1 MREMLVNYV
10 ILILSLLVNI
20 IILTHLIRKKLYK
33 NVPSMRIFIFYLFTQ
48 FIYIFIYF
56 VLLNSK
62 SYNFSLLLFKLLV
75 ISAIITTYSWTI
87 FGFKYVVKWK
97 SNTLATVILFIFLCI
112 SISIVILLTNK
123 IHNLCIVGFEWE
135 FTQENI
141 AVFSVKL
148 GKYFRYIVNLQI
160 ILSFINMALYFRGFL
175 KGTKIHRNIFGIVF
189 YASLLKTLILTYT
202 LYSTEISSDS
212 LFVVNL
218 VILIMNSLYLYGML
232 RFKMFDTVLLAYDL
246 VFDYTDEA
254 FILFDKTGRV
264 IDFNNLVT
272 YIYPETH
279 ISTKMT
285 LDSFISAH
293 SELSDIQNEIIVQY
307 MLNID
312 QKEKYYYAKI
322 DIIFYNDEIPIGKL
336 LKICDITE
344 YKEFNNRMEAAANIA
359 RSEAEANEISF
370 LQAQIKPH
378 FLYNTLSVIS
388 SLMFSKPDSAKELIV
403 DLSDLLRE
411 SYFFDNSTEF
421 VLIKDEIRTI
431 KTYVRIEKARFKD
444 RVNFQFAFEKIPD
457 IYIPRLIIQPL
468 VENAIKHGLTKK
480 EGGVNIKLNLFEKEN
495 EICVEVTDDG
505 LGIEPENIPK
515 ILTRNDD
522 EHGIGLA
529 NIDKRLKKHYGKG
542 LIIISQIGEGTSVSF
557 NIPNNLLQA
566 YGG

>member
-1 MREMLVNYV
+1 MKEILVNYSV
-10 ILILSLLVNI
+10 LFLSVLINMIILI
-20 IILTHLIRKKLYK
+20 HLFVKKSYK
-33 NVPSMRIFIFYLFTQ
+33 NVPSMKIFIFYLFTQ
-48 FIYIFIYF
+48 FIYIFICF
-56 VLLNSK
+56 AILNSK
-62 SYNFSLLLFKLLV
+62 SYDFSLLLFKLLV

-97 SNTLATVILFIFLCI
+97 NNTLATVIRFIFLCI
-112 SISIVILLTNK
+112 FISIIILLTNN
-123 IHNLCIVGFEWE
+123 IHNLCIVGFEWGL
-135 FTQENI
+135 TQENI
-141 AVFSVKL
+141 SVFSVKL

-189 YASLLKTLILTYT
+189 YASLLKTLSWTYT

-293 SELSDIQNEIIVQY
+293 SELSGIQNESIVQY
-307 MLNID
+307 MLNVD
-312 QKEKYYYAKI
+312 QKIKYYYAKI
-322 DIIFYNDEIPIGKL
+322 DIIFYSDEIPIGKL
-336 LKICDITE
+336 LKISDITVYVE
-344 YKEFNNRMEAAANIA
+344 YNKKMEKIANKAI
-359 RSEAEANEISF
+359 SKAEANEISF

-378 FLYNTLSVIS
+378 FLYNTLSAIS
-388 SLMFSKPDSAKELIV
+388 SLILQEPDTAKELIA
-403 DLSDLLRE
+403 DLSDFLRE

-421 VLIKDEIRTI
+421 VPIKEEIETI
-431 KTYVRIEKARFKD
+431 ETFVRIEEARFRD
-444 RVNFQFAFEKIPD
+444 RFNFKFTYEKIPEN
-457 IYIPRLIIQPL
+457 YIPRLTIQPL
-468 VENAIKHGLTKK
+468 VENAIKHGLMNK
-480 EGGVNIKLNLFEKEN
+480 EGGGYVELCLYEKDS
-495 EICVEVTDDG
+495 EIYIEVSDDG
-505 LGIEPENIPK
+505 LGMDPEYISR

-529 NIDKRLKKHYGKG
+529 NIDRRLKKHYGKG
-542 LIIISQIGEGTSVSF
+542 LIIKSKKGEGTSVSF
-557 NIPNNLLQA
+557 SIPNTL
-566 YGG
+566 